1 MRLPTRNRH
10 DPSLPGIRGIARVD
24 RRTRSLLPRVQAG
37 DIVVLDHTDLDR
49 ATAQALVDADVAA
62 VLNVSRFVSGRYPN
76 LGPAL
81 LLDAGIALV
90 DEVGAEALNGVVDG
104 QEVRLHDGL
113 VFVGDEQ
120 VAAGRLLDRA
130 GLDDE
135 LDAARGGL
143 GAQLESFTHNSTEF
157 IRREQ
162 ELLLHGRGAPRVR
175 TKLAD
180 RAVVVA
186 VSGPE
191 LDAELKGL
199 RPYLRE
205 QHPVLVGVDGA
216 ADTLLAMGLTPQI
229 IVISSPAV
237 AEAGDRVSA
246 KALRSARDVVVIVDR
261 GIGRTP
267 MDSLERLGVRPHL
280 FETGATA
287 EDAGLMLASLGGASL
302 IIGAGVHASLE
313 DFLDR
318 QRGGLSSTFLTR
330 LRVGAELVDARA
342 VPHLYAGRLR
352 AWQLWLVLLVGV
364 LAVLA
369 AVAVTP
375 VGQEWLDDLRPAL
388 SDLPKIVEGLF

>member
-104 QEVRLHDGL
+104 QEVRLHEGL

-186 VSGPE
+186 VSGPD

-352 AWQLWLVLLVGV
+352 AWQLWLVLLVGI